1 MNGGKP
7 GIRVVP
13 AMEGL
18 AWLARSV
25 ALLRAQ
31 PGRLLFLAVVL
42 QLIIGLARIPLLG
55 FFIVLA
61 IPALSAGLLQAFRL
75 IETGL
80 RPPSAVLF
88 SPLAAGQ
95 KTGRLLMLGAVMV
108 AIGVVSVSLILSGTD
123 ALLDPALVTR
133 IEQGDAQALAE
144 LDPNLLL
151 RMVAAIAVGVALTG
165 TLSFMAIPLIWF
177 HDQRLGAALG
187 SGIRALLI
195 NWRPFTVLGLGLAA
209 LLIPVALV
217 VAMLLQVATS
227 AGALSL
233 LLVGVMMLVALA
245 YQLIVFGAQF
255 CSFCEVYGVETFPP
269 GSPGENQGDQL
280 LA

>member
-1 MNGGKP
+1 MQ
-7 GIRVVP
+7 GIT
-13 AMEGL
+13 
-18 AWLARSV
+18 WLAQSF

-31 PGRLLFLAVVL
+31 PGRLLLLAVLL
-42 QLIIGLARIPLLG
+42 QLIIGLTRIPLLG
-55 FFIVLA
+55 FFIILA

-75 IETGL
+75 IETGQ
-80 RPPSAVLF
+80 RPTSAVLF

-95 KTGRLLMLGAVMV
+95 KTGRLLMLGALMV
-108 AIGVVSVSLILSGTD
+108 GVGIVAVSLVLSGSEN
-123 ALLDPALVTR
+123 LLDPALVTR
-133 IEQGDAQALAE
+133 IEQGDAQALAD

-165 TLSFMAIPLIWF
+165 TLSFMAIPLLWF
-177 HDQRLGAALG
+177 HDRKLGEALG
-187 SGIRALLI
+187 SGIRALFI
-195 NWRPFTVLGLGLAA
+195 NWRPFTVMGLGLAA
-209 LLIPVALV
+209 LLVPVAVV

-233 LLVGVMMLVALA
+233 LWVGLMMLIALA

-255 CSFCEVYGVETFPP
+255 CSFREIYGLGVPPP
-269 GSPGENQGDQL
+269 GAPGESQGDQL